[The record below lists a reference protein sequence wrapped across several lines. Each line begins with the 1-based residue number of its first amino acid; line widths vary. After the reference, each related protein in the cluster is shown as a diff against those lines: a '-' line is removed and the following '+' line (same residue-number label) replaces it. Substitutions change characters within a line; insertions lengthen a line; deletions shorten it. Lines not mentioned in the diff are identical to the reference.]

1 MTAPSADRASQT
13 NYNFKRP
20 ATQTVIHCHDALRGK
35 EAAQD
40 ISGDYVAWA
49 DTLFRKSSER
59 VKSPAVK

>member
-20 ATQTVIHCHDALRGK
+20 ATQTVIHCHDALTGK

-59 VKSPAVK
+59 VKSPAVE